1 VEEASGRREHGP
13 TVLGWSAQGEAGQPP
28 PEPSGAPLC
37 SGAFWCLPEFDDVC
51 FIADKFCSFYAI
63 QSSFF
68 SFLE

>member
-37 SGAFWCLPEFDDVC
+37 SGAFWCPSEFDDVC
-51 FIADKFCSFYAI
+51 FIADKFRSFM
-63 QSSFF
+63 QFNPPF
-68 SFLE
+68 SLF